1 MVTIVLLVVSVICL
15 IYGALIYRGSHTP
28 NIAKVATKEG
38 HLDAWCQTEGVARM
52 LLGIDVSFLAV
63 YTAGLGI
70 VSTIGL
76 VIFIAMAVYISMIR
90 YNNNQKHFKR

>member
-1 MVTIVLLVVSVICL
+1 MVTIILTVVSVICL

-28 NIAKVATKEG
+28 YSAKITVKEG

-63 YTAGLGI
+63 YTAGLGVI
-70 VSTIGL
+70 STIGL
-76 VIFIAMAVYISMIR
+76 VVFVAMAIYISMIR